1 MEISFKNG
9 SEESLVIYNIGS
21 QHTYSSFRTYS
32 LLLYHLRSTLNI
44 RGILVYINS
53 KVNYYSGI
61 YIHSHCFS
69 SRLNPFCLQN

>member
-1 MEISFKNG
+1 MQKYMEISSKNG

-44 RGILVYINS
+44 RGILVHINS
-53 KVNYYSGI
+53 KVNYYSADVL
-61 YIHSHCFS
+61 CKF
-69 SRLNPFCLQN
+69 L